1 MAGIMVS
8 HPWRRS
14 GAALVAVW
22 GLFAASAAWS
32 APVHQAL
39 GTTEAL
45 RAASLGLSVS
55 GRIASLRVKEGARV
69 EKGQLLLHLDS
80 EAEALEL
87 KRRRLLLEDQS
98 QIKALRERR
107 AVTQAQ
113 VDAARDLQSKGAMA
127 RKLFEDE
134 ALALRVIT
142 AELDSLQASKL
153 REQVE
158 VDLAREAWTARH
170 LLAPFAGVVTK
181 VHQQVGE
188 SLPANEPAV
197 DLVDARRVR
206 FLGAFDQ
213 TVADAPRVGQSVQV
227 ILPTHPAIDA
237 KVVFVS
243 PVADPSSGLVE
254 VIAEFANPSQ
264 DPVRPGIGGRMQWE
278 RVE

>member
-1 MAGIMVS
+1 MTTHA
-8 HPWRRS
+8 WTRRC
-14 GAALVAVW
+14 AALLV
-22 GLFAASAAWS
+22 AASGLLAVGSAWS
-32 APVHQAL
+32 AAVHEAL
-39 GTTEAL
+39 GTTEAA
-45 RAASLGLSVS
+45 RAARLGLSVS

-87 KRRRLLLEDQS
+87 KRRRLLLQDQS

-113 VDAARDLQSKGAMA
+113 VDAALDLQSKGAIA
-127 RKLFEDE
+127 RKLVEDE

-158 VDLAREAWTARH
+158 VDLAREAWAARH
-170 LLAPFAGVVTK
+170 LHAPFAGVVTK
-181 VHQQVGE
+181 VHLQVGE
-188 SLPANEPAV
+188 SLPANEPAI

-213 TVADAPRVGQSVQV
+213 TQAVAPRVGQTVRV
-227 ILPTHPAIDA
+227 LLATHDPIEA

-254 VIAEFANPSQ
+254 VIAEFANPSD
-264 DPVRPGIGGRMQWE
+264 DPVRPGLGGRMQWE